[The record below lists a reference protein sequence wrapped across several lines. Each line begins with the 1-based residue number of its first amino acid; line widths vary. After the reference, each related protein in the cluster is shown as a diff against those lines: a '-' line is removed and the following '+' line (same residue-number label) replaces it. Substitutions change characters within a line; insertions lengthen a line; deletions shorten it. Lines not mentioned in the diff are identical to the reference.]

1 VVIKAETRWKEI
13 AFGERPSRA
22 QQWDDAMRH
31 EKFESAVVGH
41 VAAAGDGRSPEGV
54 LFCHM
59 GGLSEFIEPM
69 MARLQSHLPEEKGWE
84 FEVKLDGIRAIGIK
98 NNNEVHLFSR
108 RPRELTADF
117 PQIVKAIAKL
127 PVKRCIVDGELV
139 AFDDEGRTSFQI
151 LQNRGQETVDMY
163 YILFDLVQLD
173 GKSLLK
179 VPLAE
184 RRAALEKML
193 AKARDPLR
201 FSGSFHAAPA
211 KIWKEVKRLGLEGV
225 IAKRVGSEYEPGRR
239 SGAWVKVKAQ
249 NEQEFVIGG
258 YTPPQGSRKHFGSI
272 LVGYYEKGKLMFAS
286 GVGSGFTHRSL
297 EALYKTFQKLRQ
309 SECPFA
315 NLPWPKPRG
324 GFSKADMRRATWL
337 EPKLVCQVKFY
348 EWTRDGNLRQP
359 VFLGLREDK
368 KAMEV
373 VREKAPEE

>member
-1 VVIKAETRWKEI
+1 MLLC
-13 AFGERPSRA
+13 S
-22 QQWDDAMRH
+22 
-31 EKFESAVVGH
+31 
-41 VAAAGDGRSPEGV
+41 
-54 LFCHM
+54 M
-59 GGLSEFIEPM
+59 GGLSEFVEPM
-69 MARLQSHLPEEKGWE
+69 MARLQSRLPAEKEWE

-98 NNNEVHLFSR
+98 HDKVVHLFSR
-108 RPRELTADF
+108 RPRELTGDF
-117 PQIVKAIAKL
+117 PGIVQAIARL
-127 PVKRCIVDGELV
+127 PVKRCIVDGEIV
-139 AFDDEGRTSFQI
+139 AFDGEGRTSFQI
-151 LQNRGQETVDMY
+151 LQNRGQETIDTY
-163 YILFDLVQLD
+163 YILFDLIQLD

-179 VPLAE
+179 EPLAG
-184 RRAALEKML
+184 RRTKLEKLL
-193 AKARDPLR
+193 AKANDPLR
-201 FSGSFHAAPA
+201 FSGSFRASPE

-225 IAKRVGSEYEPGRR
+225 IAKRVDSEYEPGRR

-272 LVGYYEKGKLMFAS
+272 LVGYYENGKFMFAS

-297 EALYKTFQKLRQ
+297 ETLFKTFQKLKTAD
-309 SECPFA
+309 CPFA

-368 KAMEV
+368 KAAEV
-373 VREKAPEE
+373 VREKMA